1 MMNPIVSYDNIKK
14 ENVLMYTQSLIKS
27 MEEYGLGATWQ
38 IEKLKEINENLYNK
52 FCEKARSQYSK
63 LNDRYPGIVNMVL
76 NYGRDFDL
84 PRLAKMLGLAEQ
96 LENGEIPE
104 LETHVE
110 ISTQLRNEFV
120 LPKLN
125 LREEDVEKV
134 DISKIDPEKLKNMD
148 FSQTNIKL

>member
-1 MMNPIVSYDNIKK
+1 MNPIVSYDNIKK
-14 ENVLMYTQSLIKS
+14 ENVLMYTQSLMKS
-27 MEEYGLGATWQ
+27 MEEYGLGSTWQ
-38 IEKLKEINENLYNK
+38 IEKLKDVNENLYNK
-52 FCEKARSQYSK
+52 FCEKARVQYSK

-76 NYGRDFDL
+76 NYGSDFDL

-96 LENGEIPE
+96 LENGDIPE

-125 LREEDVEKV
+125 LKEEDVEKV
-134 DISKIDPEKLKNMD
+134 DLSKVDPEQLKNMD
-148 FSQTNIKL
+148 FSHTNIKM